1 MRSFKET
8 HGVLLK
14 SYTTRSSSSTLVKVT
29 GCLTTVLLQLQTPVI
44 VLDLA
49 FGVSF
54 AVKWQNRCSREGYRW

>member
-29 GCLTTVLLQLQTPVI
+29 GCLTTILLQLQTAVI

-54 AVKWQNRCSREGYRW
+54 AAKWQNRCSREG

>member
-14 SYTTRSSSSTLVKVT
+14 SYTTRSSSSSTLVKVT
-29 GCLTTVLLQLQTPVI
+29 GCLTTILLQLQTAVI

-54 AVKWQNRCSREGYRW
+54 AAKWQNRCSREG

>member
-29 GCLTTVLLQLQTPVI
+29 GCLTTILLQLQTAVI

-54 AVKWQNRCSREGYRW
+54 AAKWQNRCSREGYRW